1 MKIRKVVLVALMSSA
16 ILLTGCESQGKEQE
30 KGVFATH
37 HLSYEK
43 MVAKCQSK
51 KEGQVHKLAY
61 FENRATSDEDS
72 QYFSLGYY
80 RNGKIV
86 SKGLYSGQD
95 FYKEIID
102 PNLKTP
108 YVVKDGATYYI
119 HRPPYSLYN
128 QYELQIEGNVND
140 KSEE

>member
-1 MKIRKVVLVALMSSA
+1 MSFRKVVLVALMSSA
-16 ILLTGCESQGKEQE
+16 ILLTACESRGQEQRAE
-30 KGVFATH
+30 VFATH

-51 KEGQVHKLAY
+51 KEGRVYKLAY
-61 FENRATSDEDS
+61 FENRATNDEDS

-95 FYKEIID
+95 FYREIID

-108 YVVKDGATYYI
+108 YVVKDGVTYYI

-128 QYELQIEGNVND
+128 QDELQIEGRVND
-140 KSEE
+140 KSAE

>member
-1 MKIRKVVLVALMSSA
+1 MKIRKVVLVALMLSA
-16 ILLTGCESQGKEQE
+16 ILLTGCESKGREQE
-30 KGVFATH
+30 KGVFATY

-51 KEGQVHKLAY
+51 KEGRVYKLAY
-61 FENRATSDEDS
+61 FENRANSDIHS

-80 RNGKIV
+80 KNGKMI
-86 SKGLYSGQD
+86 SKGLSSVDY
-95 FYKEIID
+95 YKEIID

-108 YVVKDGATYYI
+108 YVVKDGETYYI

-128 QYELQIEGNVND
+128 QDELQIEGKVND

>member
-1 MKIRKVVLVALMSSA
+1 MPFRKVALVVLMSSA
-16 ILLTGCESQGKEQE
+16 ILLTGCESLGQEQE

-37 HLSYEK
+37 RLSYEK

-51 KEGQVHKLAY
+51 KEGRVYKLAY
-61 FENRATSDEDS
+61 FENRATSDIHR

-80 RNGKIV
+80 KNGKII
-86 SKGLYSGQD
+86 SKGLSSVD
-95 FYKEIID
+95 FFREIID

-108 YVVKDGATYYI
+108 YVVKDGVAYYI

-128 QYELQIEGNVND
+128 QDELQIEGKVND
-140 KSEE
+140 KSTE